1 MASSVLSM
9 IKEEVTCP
17 ICLELLKEPV
27 NADCDH
33 IFCRAC
39 ITLNYES
46 SKGKEGEGICPVC
59 RVSYLLGNLRP
70 NRHVTNIVERLTG
83 FKSSPEE
90 EQKVNVCAQH
100 GEKLQLFCEKDRV
113 AICWLCERS
122 QEHRGHQTV
131 LIEEVAHEY
140 KFIYMVY
147 YIDRL
152 SYVEP
157 SLHLWDKAYL
167 IVVNN
172 VFDVFLESVCQYFI
186 EYFCIN
192 VHEGDCSYISN
203 FISDFINF
211 DALSLPFEKVPWGA
225 EKKQKDGSCFLIH
238 SVNLCLFIGELRP
251 LILRDINDQI
261 CWNPPSSA
269 FCKAGFVDRLGLF
282 MVSQISCTFCVMTF
296 LNLVFSLTDV
306 SILSIN
312 QIQSD
317 VDKVQM
323 EFKGLREFLDAK
335 EKNELQKLNQHREDI
350 LNSLVEFKNE
360 VEMQRE
366 SVRDLI
372 SDVQHHLQCSTMEM
386 LQGVNSV
393 LTRNQTLRL
402 KQPDMVSRK
411 QRKIFRAPDLNGM
424 LKVFQVHMTL
434 RQVQNKNVVINE
446 DKRQVQHRN
455 GCRRNLR
462 ISETYD
468 LGVLGYPAFHSGKHY
483 WEVDVYRKDA
493 WLLGLNDG
501 KCAQPQLHA
510 PNENGIKVRYNSDSK
525 QHVNYQPKYGYWVI
539 GMKNGSVYNAFEECS
554 VTHNASVLVLSLTH
568 RPSRVGVFLDREA
581 CTLSFYDVSNHG
593 VLIYR
598 FYEPSFPKA
607 VYAYFNP
614 MESSELM
621 TVCGP
626 PA

>member
-59 RVSYLLGNLRP
+59 RVTYLLGNLRP
-70 NRHVTNIVERLTG
+70 NRHVTKIVERLTG

-140 KFIYMVY
+140 KI
-147 YIDRL
+147 
-152 SYVEP
+152 
-157 SLHLWDKAYL
+157 
-167 IVVNN
+167 
-172 VFDVFLESVCQYFI
+172 
-186 EYFCIN
+186 
-192 VHEGDCSYISN
+192 
-203 FISDFINF
+203 
-211 DALSLPFEKVPWGA
+211 
-225 EKKQKDGSCFLIH
+225 
-238 SVNLCLFIGELRP
+238 
-251 LILRDINDQI
+251 QI
-261 CWNPPSSA
+261 
-269 FCKAGFVDRLGLF
+269 
-282 MVSQISCTFCVMTF
+282 M
-296 LNLVFSLTDV
+296 
-306 SILSIN
+306 
-312 QIQSD
+312 SD

-323 EFKGLREFLDAK
+323 EFKGLREFLDSTQ
-335 EKNELQKLNQHREDI
+335 KNEVRKLKQEEEDI
-350 LNSLVEFKNE
+350 MTTLAESENE

-393 LTRNQTLRL
+393 LTRSQTLRL
-402 KQPDMVSRK
+402 KQPDMVPRK
-411 QRKIFRAPDLNGM
+411 QRRIFPSPDLNGM
-424 LKVFQVHMTL
+424 LQVFQGLMDAQRYWVHVTL
-434 RQVQNKNVVINE
+434 RRVHKKNIVINV
-446 DKRQVQHRN
+446 DKRQIQHRN
-455 GCRRNLR
+455 GCRGNLQV
-462 ISETYD
+462 SETYD
-468 LGVLGYPAFHSGKHY
+468 LGVLGFPAIHSGKHY
-483 WEVDVYRKDA
+483 WEVDVSGNDA

-501 KCAQPQLHA
+501 RCAQPQLHSV
-510 PNENGIKVRYNSDSK
+510 NENGIKAKYNSDVR

-554 VTHNASVLVLSLTH
+554 VTHNGSVLVLFLTH
-568 RPSRVGVFLDREA
+568 RPSRVGVFLNREA

-607 VYAYFNP
+607 VYPYFNP
-614 MESSELM
+614 MESSEPM